1 MTYKESLDW
10 QKKEQAF
17 LNTLDLIP
25 YLDKDKSISDIMDI
39 IEDRHNDEYIEEE
52 YIFNCM
58 DSWDFIK
65 YLEKRYP
72 NFQYYE
78 YNEYRV
84 ARI

>member
-25 YLDKDKSISDIMDI
+25 YLDKDIMDI

-78 YNEYRV
+78 YSEYRV

>member
-10 QKKEQAF
+10 QRKEQAF

-39 IEDRHNDEYIEEE
+39 IEDRHNNEYTEEE
-52 YIFNCM
+52 YIFNYM

-65 YLEKRYP
+65 YLEERYP
-72 NFQYYE
+72 SFQYYE
-78 YNEYRV
+78 YSECRV

>member
-10 QKKEQAF
+10 QRKEQAF

-39 IEDRHNDEYIEEE
+39 IEDRHNNEYTEEE

-58 DSWDFIK
+58 DSRDFIK
-65 YLEKRYP
+65 YLEERYP
-72 NFQYYE
+72 SFQYYE
-78 YNEYRV
+78 YSECRV

>member
-1 MTYKESLDW
+1 MIYKESLDW
-10 QKKEQAF
+10 RKKEQAF
-17 LNTLDLIP
+17 LDTLDLIP

-39 IEDRHNDEYIEEE
+39 IEDRHNNEYAEEE

-65 YLEKRYP
+65 YLEKRYLS
-72 NFQYYE
+72 FQYYE
-78 YNEYRV
+78 YSEYRV